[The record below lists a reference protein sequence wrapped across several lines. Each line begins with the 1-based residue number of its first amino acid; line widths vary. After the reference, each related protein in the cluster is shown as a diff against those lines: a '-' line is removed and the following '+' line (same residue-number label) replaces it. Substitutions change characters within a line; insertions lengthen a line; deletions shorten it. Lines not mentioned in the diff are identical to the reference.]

1 MIMMKRTKKN
11 LSFKKIAP
19 LTLVR
24 KKEKNWDSCSRYEFE
39 PTLCWSENEFE
50 FDALNGSATTLVKCI
65 KFKDISVFSVLEF
78 QEINRRRKYI
88 FSLFEKF
95 GDDAEALT
103 THYMQF
109 VQDNQVMKKM
119 YVKEMEQLIWET
131 GLYFF

>member
-1 MIMMKRTKKN
+1 MY
-11 LSFKKIAP
+11 KIQGYFC
-19 LTLVR
+19 LFR
-24 KKEKNWDSCSRYEFE
+24 SRV
-39 PTLCWSENEFE
+39 SR
-50 FDALNGSATTLVKCI
+50 D
-65 KFKDISVFSVLEF
+65 
-78 QEINRRRKYI
+78 NRRRKYI
-88 FSLFEKF
+88 FSLFKKF